1 MSGQP
6 LMNSHNYSNPM
17 DDLEGDILPEFLDD
31 KNRHD

>member
-6 LMNSHNYSNPM
+6 LMNSHIYSNSM
-17 DDLEGDILPEFLDD
+17 DGLEGDILPEFLDD